1 MNFKQHRDF
10 VPSLRSL
17 FQRGGLFKKSAEQVQ
32 ALLGRITV
40 EECDPFKGMN
50 LTHQGETRIKKCRKY
65 DLYGYARLITVQ
77 NNGIVLFC
85 YVGCH
90 DDCDKWLES
99 NRGLTLVADEHNQL
113 NTVQMTLADD
123 PPGNRLTGETALT
136 MGKLYEKL
144 PNDCFDRLTDNVP
157 FSVANK
163 LSTLESINDEKSIYE
178 AVENIA
184 DKELSLAIYE
194 SFVLLRQDKCQQAL
208 DRIKV
213 YFGQSQLTDNLT
225 EEEISALADSE
236 TIKTI
241 AADDPRFQ
249 KVFEHFVNSASYMD
263 WMLFLHPDQ
272 EKIVKQ
278 DFSGPAKLLGVSGS
292 GKTCIVVQRAVRLA
306 EKYPSE
312 KILVL
317 TLNRPLSRL
326 IADMVDAACLKEIRE
341 NIDVMPFFGLCQK
354 LLHDFDPTGDK
365 LYDDKTWK
373 SKEHIDEVWREF
385 YRCELNNHDAAILS
399 PIHDS
404 LIARSVDAEQ
414 YIREEFDWIRSA
426 LPLAKR
432 QDYLVIERSGRSYPL
447 DIKARKLVLDGLSAW
462 EKKMRLVGVTDYLGI
477 SAAIYKYLGQIKA
490 LYRCV
495 LVDESQDF
503 GTIECEIIKKIVYN
517 GENNLFFCG
526 DAAQQVSAKHRSFRD
541 AGIDIPPSNCTIVQ
555 KNYRNSREI
564 LQAAYD
570 VLESNVLQENA
581 IDEMLKASDFEILD
595 PEYANFSSAPPLMLK
610 CNNLENELAYALGY
624 IQQELSISKNK
635 KACLAICGYSTY
647 QVQKYGLMLG
657 VPVLDENITIE
668 DGNIYLSDL
677 EHTKGFEFDTIIITN
692 CNADVIPDI
701 LKPEKEQFR
710 DLARF
715 YVAMTR
721 AKSQL
726 IVSYSI
732 KQSPLLANAE
742 KYFLQDDWSYHVP
755 DNLVV
760 NNGVPPSLDQ
770 IRTDGENTTP
780 RHPFEMTGP
789 EFLYTPGA
797 IGLPNLLIEKL
808 RNVIPG
814 RSTIRE
820 GSTVA
825 WTTIGRAKLDT
836 DTSARSRQAFGP
848 EGMRQFRELIAGFPE
863 YKGKNPKLRQ

>member
-1 MNFKQHRDF
+1 M
-10 VPSLRSL
+10 
-17 FQRGGLFKKSAEQVQ
+17 
-32 ALLGRITV
+32 
-40 EECDPFKGMN
+40 
-50 LTHQGETRIKKCRKY
+50 
-65 DLYGYARLITVQ
+65 
-77 NNGIVLFC
+77 
-85 YVGCH
+85 
-90 DDCDKWLES
+90 
-99 NRGLTLVADEHNQL
+99 VADEHNQL
-113 NTVQMTLADD
+113 NTVQMTLTDD
-123 PPGNRLTGETALT
+123 PPETRLTGETALT

-144 PNDCFDRLTDNVP
+144 PNDCFDRLTENVP
-157 FSVANK
+157 FSVAKK
-163 LSTLESINDEKSIYE
+163 LSALESINDEKIIYE

-213 YFGQSQLTDNLT
+213 YFGESQLADNLS
-225 EEEISALADSE
+225 EEELSALADSE

-249 KVFEHFVNSASYMD
+249 KVFEHFVASASYMD

-326 IADMVDAACLKEIRE
+326 IADMVDAACFQEIRE

-354 LLHDFDPTGDK
+354 LLHDFEPTGDK
-365 LYDDKTWK
+365 LYDDRTWK

-414 YIREEFDWIRSA
+414 YLREEFDWIRSA
-426 LPLAKR
+426 LPL
-432 QDYLVIERSGRSYPL
+432 DV
-447 DIKARKLVLDGLSAW
+447 KARNLVLGGLTAW

-477 SAAIYKYLGQIKA
+477 STALYKYLGQLKA

-503 GTIECEIIKKIVYN
+503 GTIECEIIKKIVQD

-541 AGIDIPPSNCTIVQ
+541 AGIEIPSNNCTVVL

-564 LQAAYD
+564 LQSAYD
-570 VLESNVLQENA
+570 VLESNLLQENA
-581 IDEMLKASDFEILD
+581 IDEMLKASDFEILY

-624 IQQELSISKNK
+624 IQQELSISRNK
-635 KACLAICGYSTY
+635 KACLAICGYSSY

-677 EHTKGFEFDTIIITN
+677 EHTKGFEFDTIIIAN
-692 CNADVIPDI
+692 CNADVIPDT

-742 KYFLQDDWSYHVP
+742 KYFLPDDWSFHVP
-755 DNLVV
+755 EDMVV

-770 IRTDGENTTP
+770 IRTYGDNIP
-780 RHPFEMTGP
+780 LRHPFDMTGP
-789 EFLYTPGA
+789 EFLYTRGA
-797 IGLPNLLIEKL
+797 LGLQNLLIEKL

-836 DTSARSRQAFGP
+836 DTSASSRQAFGP
-848 EGMRQFRELIAGFPE
+848 EGMRLFRELTASFPE
-863 YKGKNPKLRQ
+863 YKGNNPKLKK